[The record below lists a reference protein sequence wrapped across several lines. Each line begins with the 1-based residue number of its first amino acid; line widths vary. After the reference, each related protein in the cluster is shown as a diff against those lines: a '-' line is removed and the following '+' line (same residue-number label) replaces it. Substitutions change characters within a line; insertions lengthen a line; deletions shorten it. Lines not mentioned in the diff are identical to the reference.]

1 MEHIEL
7 NAESRWFFITHH
19 MNGSCRKFFK
29 ETLSLITSTVS
40 LQGACSQNNAGMH
53 ALFKFNPRQRERR
66 HGDWEGRGSANSL
79 IKRSDLQ
86 NIYGAFKNGE
96 FVKRHE
102 AALSRP

>member
-53 ALFKFNPRQRERR
+53 ALFKFNPRQRFPFLYLRV
-66 HGDWEGRGSANSL
+66 
-79 IKRSDLQ
+79 Q
-86 NIYGAFKNGE
+86 NRPFLL
-96 FVKRHE
+96 FL
-102 AALSRP
+102 AL